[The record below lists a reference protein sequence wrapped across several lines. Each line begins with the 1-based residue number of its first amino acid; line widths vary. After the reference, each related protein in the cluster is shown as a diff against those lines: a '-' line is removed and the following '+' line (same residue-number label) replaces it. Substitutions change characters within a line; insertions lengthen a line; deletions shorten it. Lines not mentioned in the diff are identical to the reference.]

1 MTIILK
7 TILTLCFEF
16 FKTGL
21 LAVGG
26 GLATL
31 PFLSEMA
38 NKYPGW
44 FTHAELADMI
54 AVSESTP
61 GPIGVNMATYVG
73 FRVMGDYGFGWSIL
87 GSVLATVSLVLPSL
101 IIVVIIAKMMNK
113 YMSNQ
118 YVQWAFS
125 GLRPAVTG
133 LIAAAGWSVIELTL
147 LDLAD
152 FNIMR
157 FWEAIN
163 IPAVIIFAV
172 ILFLTMFKKT
182 KKLHPIVFIGACAVL
197 GVVLKL

>member
-1 MTIILK
+1 MSTLMTLF
-7 TILTLCFEF
+7 TLCFEF

-31 PFLSEMA
+31 PFLSEMS
-38 NKYPGW
+38 NKYPDW

-73 FRVMGDYGFGWSIL
+73 FRVMGDYGFGFSIL
-87 GSVLATVSLVLPSL
+87 GAVLATVSLVLPSL
-101 IIVVIIAKMMNK
+101 IIVLIIAKMMNK
-113 YMSNQ
+113 YMSNK
-118 YVQWAFS
+118 YVQWAFG

-133 LIAAAGWSVIELTL
+133 LIAAAGWSVVELTL

-172 ILFLTMFKKT
+172 VLFFAMFKKT

-197 GVVLKL
+197 GIVLKL

>member
-1 MTIILK
+1 MSALITV
-7 TILTLCFEF
+7 LTLCYEF

-38 NKYPGW
+38 NKYPDW
-44 FTHAELADMI
+44 FTHEQLADMI

-73 FRVMGDYGFGWSIL
+73 FRVFGVP
-87 GSVLATVSLVLPSL
+87 GAVLATLSLVLPSL
-101 IIVVIIAKMMNK
+101 IIIVTIAKVMDK
-113 YMSNQ
+113 YMSNK
-118 YVQWAFS
+118 YMQWAFG

-133 LIAAAGWSVIELTL
+133 LIAAAGWSVVELAL
-147 LDLAD
+147 LDLTD
-152 FNIMR
+152 FNIAR

-172 ILFLTMFKKT
+172 VLFLTQFKKT
-182 KKLHPIVFIGACAVL
+182 KKLHPIVFIGICAVI
-197 GVVLKL
+197 GIIFKL

>member
-1 MTIILK
+1 MSTLV
-7 TILTLCFEF
+7 TLLTLCYEF

-38 NKYPGW
+38 NKYQGW

-73 FRVMGDYGFGWSIL
+73 FRVMGDFGAVWSIL
-87 GSVLATVSLVLPSL
+87 GAVLATVSLVLPSL
-101 IIVVIIAKMMNK
+101 IVVVIIAKMMNK
-113 YMSNQ
+113 YMSNKF
-118 YVQWAFS
+118 VQWAFG

-133 LIAAAGWSVIELTL
+133 LIAAAGWSVVEIALLNLT
-147 LDLAD
+147 D
-152 FNIMR
+152 FNIAR

-172 ILFLTMFKKT
+172 VLFLAQFKKT
-182 KKLHPIVFIGACAVL
+182 KKLHPIVFIGVCAVL
-197 GVVLKL
+197 GVLLKL

>member
-1 MTIILK
+1 MMDTLMN
-7 TILTLCFEF
+7 ILTLCFEF

-21 LAVGG
+21 FAVGG

-38 NKYPGW
+38 DKYPW
-44 FTHAELADMI
+44 FTHEQLADMI

-73 FRVMGDYGFGWSIL
+73 FRVFGIP
-87 GSVLATVSLVLPSL
+87 GAILATLSLVLPS
-101 IIVVIIAKMMNK
+101 IIIIVIIAKMMDK
-113 YMSNQ
+113 YMSNK
-118 YVQWAFS
+118 YVQWAFG

-133 LIAAAGWSVIELTL
+133 LIAAAGWSVVELAL
-147 LDLAD
+147 LDLTD
-152 FNIMR
+152 FNIAR

-172 ILFLTMFKKT
+172 VLFLAQFKKT

-197 GVVLKL
+197 GILLKL

>member
-1 MTIILK
+1 MSLLTTL
-7 TILTLCFEF
+7 LTLCYEF

-38 NKYPGW
+38 NKYPHW
-44 FTHAELADMI
+44 FTHAQLADMI

-61 GPIGVNMATYVG
+61 GPVGINMATYVG
-73 FRVMGDYGFGWSIL
+73 FRVMGAYGAAWSIP
-87 GSVLATVSLVLPSL
+87 GAILATVSLVLPSL
-101 IIVVIIAKMMNK
+101 IIIVIVAKMMNK
-113 YMSNQ
+113 YMENK

-133 LIAAAGWSVIELTL
+133 LIAAAGWSVVELAL
-147 LDLAD
+147 LDLTD
-152 FNIMR
+152 FDITR

-172 ILFLTMFKKT
+172 VLFLAQFKKT

-197 GVVLKL
+197 GLLLKL

>member
-1 MTIILK
+1 MSTLMTV
-7 TILTLCFEF
+7 LTLCYEF

-38 NKYPGW
+38 NKYPDW
-44 FTHAELADMI
+44 FTHEQLADMI

-73 FRVMGDYGFGWSIL
+73 FRVFGIP
-87 GSVLATVSLVLPSL
+87 GAVLATISLVLPSL
-101 IIVVIIAKMMNK
+101 IIIVAIAKVMDK
-113 YMSNQ
+113 YMSNK
-118 YVQWAFS
+118 YMKWAFG

-133 LIAAAGWSVIELTL
+133 LIAAAGWSVVELAL
-147 LDLAD
+147 LDLTD
-152 FNIMR
+152 FDIAR

-163 IPAVIIFAV
+163 IPAVIIFAAV
-172 ILFLTMFKKT
+172 LFLTQFKKT
-182 KKLHPIVFIGACAVL
+182 KKLHPIIFIGICAAI
-197 GVVLKL
+197 GIIFKL

>member
-1 MTIILK
+1 MTL
-7 TILTLCFEF
+7 LTLCFEF

-38 NKYPGW
+38 NKYPAW

-73 FRVMGDYGFGWSIL
+73 FRVMGAHGALWSVP
-87 GSVLATVSLVLPSL
+87 GAVLATVSLVLPSL
-101 IIVVIIAKMMNK
+101 IIVVIIAKMINK
-113 YMSNQ
+113 YMENK
-118 YVQWAFS
+118 YVQWAFG

-133 LIAAAGWSVIELTL
+133 LIAAAGWSVVELTL
-147 LDLAD
+147 LDLENFD
-152 FNIMR
+152 IMR

-172 ILFLTMFKKT
+172 VLFLAMFKKT

-197 GVVLKL
+197 GIVLKL